1 MKISAFKVEEWMN
14 AYEESAKYNIAE
26 TCVDSVSI
34 DELFEITGE
43 DRAAFFDEF
52 CSRRLTYGKIYGQET
67 LKKGIC
73 ALYRDLKPEQVITTH
88 GAAGANHLLFYSLI
102 NPGDRVVSLMPT
114 YQSLYSIPESF
125 GAEVLPFHLKPEDN
139 FVPDLD
145 ELRRLVTKNT
155 KLICIN
161 NPDNPT
167 GYLMPE
173 KTLREI
179 VDIAREAGA
188 YLLCDE
194 VYRHLNQEEGY
205 AYSVVDLYEKAIGV
219 GSMSKVFSLAGL
231 RLGWVATKC
240 DEVMAAV
247 LSRRD
252 YNTISCGM
260 LDERLAG
267 FALKNADKLLA
278 RNRGIVRENLRIL
291 DAWVEKEGHIHYIK
305 PQAGTTALLYYDMKV
320 PSVDFCTGLLKETGA
335 FMTPGSCFEQEYS
348 CRIGYACDKQELVS
362 GLAMVSEYL
371 KKF

>member
-1 MKISAFKVEEWMN
+1 
-14 AYEESAKYNIAE
+14 
-26 TCVDSVSI
+26 
-34 DELFEITGE
+34 
-43 DRAAFFDEF
+43 
-52 CSRRLTYGKIYGQET
+52 
-67 LKKGIC
+67 
-73 ALYRDLKPEQVITTH
+73 
-88 GAAGANHLLFYSLI
+88 
-102 NPGDRVVSLMPT
+102 
-114 YQSLYSIPESF
+114 
-125 GAEVLPFHLKPEDN
+125 
-139 FVPDLD
+139 
-145 ELRRLVTKNT
+145 
-155 KLICIN
+155 
-161 NPDNPT
+161 
-167 GYLMPE
+167 MPE
-173 KTLREI
+173 KTLRES
-179 VDIAREAGA
+179 VGIAREAGA

-205 AYSVVDLYEKAIGV
+205 AYSVVDLYEKAVGV

-240 DEVMAAV
+240 SEVMAAI

-267 FALKNADKLLA
+267 LALKNAGKLLA

-291 DAWVEKEGHIHYIK
+291 DAWVEKEAHIHYIK

-348 CRIGYACDKQELVS
+348 CRIGYACDKQELVD
-362 GLAMVSEYL
+362 GLAKVSEYL